1 MAIMRSVNPT
11 TGEEL
16 ATFEHDSDDVV
27 EQKLAAASAAVPQL
41 KAAGWARRAE
51 LMNAAADLLEADLEQ
66 VAAMITDEMGK
77 PIAQSRGEV
86 TKSVYAMRYYAENA
100 EAFLSGRTLD
110 DPSAVGATRAGTRFD
125 PLGVVLAVM
134 PWNYPIWQVV
144 RFAAPALM
152 AGNAGVLKHASN
164 VPQAAVYLGRLF
176 TRAGFPEGSF
186 STLLIGA
193 GRVEGVIRDPRVSAV
208 TLTGSEPAGRSV
220 ASIAGDVLKKVVLEL
235 GGSDPFI
242 VMPSADLDAAAEMA
256 VKARTTNNGQACINA
271 KRFIVH
277 TDAYAGFSEKFA
289 QKMAQL
295 RIGDPQ
301 DESTDIGPLA
311 TSSGR
316 NDIVELVDDA
326 RKKGASI
333 IVGGSFD
340 DSADGWFYPP
350 TVIAGITPEMRLFE
364 EEAFGPVASL
374 YEAASLEDALAIAN
388 SLDFGLG
395 SAFWSSDEA
404 EIDHAIKTIESGAVF
419 VNGMTISYPEL
430 PFGGIK
436 RSGYGRELS
445 AEGIREFCNL
455 KTVWVA

>member
-326 RKKGASI
+326 REKGASI